1 MARMFF
7 VSVPAT
13 QFVMVGNV
21 KVTSRY
27 HRKLLGMPGSTYR
40 R

>member
-1 MARMFF
+1 MAHMFF
-7 VSVPAT
+7 VSVPVT
-13 QFVMVGNV
+13 QYVMVNGV

-27 HRKLLGMPGSTYR
+27 HRRLLGMPGKTYR

>member
-13 QFVMVGNV
+13 QYVMVGETR
-21 KVTSRY
+21 VTSRY
-27 HRKLLGMPGSTYR
+27 HRKLLGMPGKTYR